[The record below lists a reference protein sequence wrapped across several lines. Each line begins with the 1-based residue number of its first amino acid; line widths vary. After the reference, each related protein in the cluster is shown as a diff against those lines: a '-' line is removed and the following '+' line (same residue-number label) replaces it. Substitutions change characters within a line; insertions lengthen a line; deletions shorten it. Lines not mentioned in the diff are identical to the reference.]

1 MKFTCDY
8 ATLVENLSDI
18 STVAEDSMLKD
29 DTKNVIFKF
38 DADGTVTLLGIVP
51 QMLIFKRF
59 IEKDKYRLEF
69 SDAEKE
75 GFQTQINNGG
85 VASSLYFQIKS
96 KELTGFLNSYKSV
109 RRTQVDEVS
118 LETTDKGAIRC
129 TVLERDKDEDG
140 YVAEDA
146 KKHLSYWSFNNIPL
160 RQNQMADITIKA
172 PEEQLISVDNRFIN
186 LYTKNLVP
194 IMQSGGTNLYSFL
207 ACGSDYIVAFDNAF
221 TVLMANNQEG
231 FKDVFSNMRLS
242 YRAVS
247 FMDKVIAVNQD
258 ILVCKTEKHLYF
270 KTANSEAFISYDT
283 KLPDYAAYANAYKK
297 DHAVVLDRIYVKDIL
312 KRLALVNESIE
323 VTINPELNIVN
334 LKNSKFSQDIEIMSA
349 KAMEEMGTIHFKIA
363 PDKLN
368 ACIIG
373 NDAEFNF
380 DVRIYFTRQPDG
392 KKIAIIFTDGTG
404 AWFSVVRVNTY

>member
-8 ATLVENLSDI
+8 ATLVENISDI
-18 STVAEDSMLKD
+18 ATVAEDSMLKD
-29 DTKNVIFKF
+29 ETKNVIFKF

-59 IEKDKYRLEF
+59 IERDKYRLDF
-69 SDAEKE
+69 SAEE
-75 GFQTQINNGG
+75 NERFQEQINNGG

-118 LETTDKGAIRC
+118 LEVTDRGAIRC
-129 TVLERDKDEDG
+129 TVLEREKDEDG
-140 YVAEDA
+140 YVGEDA
-146 KKHLSYWSFNNIPL
+146 KQHLSFWSFNNIPIK
-160 RQNQMADITIKA
+160 QNQLVDITIKA
-172 PEEQLISVDNRFIN
+172 PEQQLVSIDNRVIN

-194 IMQSGGTNLYSFL
+194 IMQNGGTNLYSFL
-207 ACGSDYIVAFDNAF
+207 TCGDDYIVAFDNAF

-247 FMDKVIAVNQD
+247 FMDKIIAVNQD

-270 KTANSEAFISYDT
+270 KTVNSEAFISYDT
-283 KLPDYAAYANAYKK
+283 KLPDYAPYANAYQK
-297 DHAVVLDRIYVKDIL
+297 DHAIVLDRIYIKDIL
-312 KRLALVNESIE
+312 KRLSLVNESIE
-323 VTINPELNIVN
+323 VTINPELNVVN
-334 LKNSKFSQDIEIMSA
+334 LKNSKFSQDIDIMSA
-349 KAMEEMGTIHFKIA
+349 KAMEEMGVVHFKIA

-368 ACIIG
+368 SCIIG
-373 NDAEFNF
+373 NDAEFNY
-380 DVRIYFTRQPDG
+380 DVRIYFTRQPNG
-392 KKIAIIFTDGTG
+392 KVAIIFTDGTG
-404 AWFSVVRVNTY
+404 AWFSVVRVSTY